1 MEVVKENKA
10 CSSKGSVIWL
20 GDVCVVFIVGSTLE
34 SSVGCQRR
42 SSLLLTD
49 GLIIPVTGGLRSCR

>member
-34 SSVGCQRR
+34 SSVGKADVREDV
-42 SSLLLTD
+42 L
-49 GLIIPVTGGLRSCR
+49 